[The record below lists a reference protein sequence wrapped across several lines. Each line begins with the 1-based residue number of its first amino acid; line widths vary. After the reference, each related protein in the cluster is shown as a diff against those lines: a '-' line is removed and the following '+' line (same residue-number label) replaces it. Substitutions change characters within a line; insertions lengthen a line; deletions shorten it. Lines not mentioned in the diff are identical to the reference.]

1 MNLIERVKGIILTPK
16 TEWPIIAAESG
27 DTAYLFQNYV
37 AYLAAIPA
45 VCRFIGLLLIGVGI
59 VPALIF
65 AVINYVLAFVI
76 VYILALIINALATT
90 FDGRQDFESALKLA
104 VYASTPVWLVGVFL
118 LVPMLGFL
126 TILGLYSLYLLWT
139 GLPPLMKSP
148 EGNKTLGYA
157 VAIVVA
163 AIVIYIVIGAIV
175 GLVIGFPRL

>member
-1 MNLIERVKGIILTPK
+1 MNLIERVKGIVLSPK

-45 VCRFIGLLLIGVGI
+45 VCRFIGLLLVGVGI
-59 VPALIF
+59 IPALIF
-65 AVINYVLAFVI
+65 AIINYVLAFVI

-90 FDGRQDFESALKLA
+90 FDGRKDFESALKLS
-104 VYASTPVWLVGVFL
+104 VYSSTPIWLVGVFL
-118 LVPMLGFL
+118 LIPWLSFL
-126 TILGLYSLYLLWT
+126 TILALYGLYLLWI

-157 VAIVVA
+157 VAIVVT
-163 AIVIYIVIGAIV
+163 AIVLYIVIIAIIGA
-175 GLVIGFPRL
+175 VIGFPRM

>member
-1 MNLIERVKGIILTPK
+1 MNLIERVKGIILLPK
-16 TEWPIIAAESG
+16 TEWPTIAAESG

-45 VCRFIGLLLIGVGI
+45 VCRFIGLLLVGVGI
-59 VPALIF
+59 IPALIF
-65 AVINYVLAFVI
+65 AIINYVLAFVI

-90 FDGRQDFESALKLA
+90 FDGRKDFESALKLS
-104 VYASTPVWLVGVFL
+104 VYSSTPIWLVGVFL
-118 LVPMLGFL
+118 LIPWLGFL
-126 TILGLYSLYLLWT
+126 TILALYGLYLLWI

-163 AIVIYIVIGAIV
+163 AIVLYIVIIAIIGA
-175 GLVIGFPRL
+175 VIGFPRM

>member
-27 DTAYLFQNYV
+27 DLAYLFRNYV

-45 VCRFIGLLLIGVGI
+45 LCRFIGLMLVGVGI
-59 VPALIF
+59 IPALIF

-90 FDGRQDFESALKLA
+90 FDGRTDFESALKLA
-104 VYASTPVWLVGVFL
+104 VYASTPLWLVGIFL

-126 TILGLYSLYLLWT
+126 TILGLYGLYLLWT

-148 EGNKTLGYA
+148 DGNKTLGYA

-163 AIVIYIVIGAIV
+163 AIVIYIVIGAII
-175 GLVIGFPRL
+175 GLLIGFPRL

>member
-1 MNLIERVKGIILTPK
+1 MNLIERVKGIILSPK
-16 TEWPIIAAESG
+16 TEWPTIAAESG

-45 VCRFIGLLLIGVGI
+45 VCRFIGLLLVGI
-59 VPALIF
+59 GIIPALIF

-90 FDGRQDFESALKLA
+90 FDGRKDFESALKVA
-104 VYASTPVWLVGVFL
+104 VYSSTPVWLVGVFL

-157 VAIVVA
+157 VAIIVA

-175 GLVIGFPRL
+175 GVLVGFPRM